1 MDSKSSPVEMFF
13 FPFVGGGHQLPLIDM
28 ARMFAAHGANSTIII
43 TPKHAL
49 SFQNSILR
57 DQQSGRPISIQT
69 LQLPEGI
76 DIVDTNLSAT
86 ITTDTSMFQ
95 EPLKNLLLQAR
106 PDCIVHDFAHFWAAD
121 AIDSLGIGIP
131 RIVFSGFGCFSD
143 CVQLNLFKFQPYEK
157 VSSDYEPFVIPDLP
171 DPIEFTRSQL
181 PLFLIKDGGPKA
193 MHGFDKRYFGSV
205 VNSFYELES
214 AYAEYMK
221 ESGNKAWLVGPVSL
235 CNRDVADKAE
245 RGLKVSIDEQSILD
259 WLDSKEP
266 HSVLYIS
273 FGSVGWL
280 PPEQLL
286 EIAYALEASGHS
298 FIWVVG
304 KSFKSEGENEENWLP
319 DGFEERME
327 ESKIGIIIRGWA
339 PQLLIL
345 EHGAVGG
352 FLTHCGWNSTLEGV
366 SAGVPMIT
374 WPLSAEQ
381 FSNEKLIADVLKIGI
396 KVGSMK
402 WREPRDTMPGEAV
415 GRKKVEAA
423 VRRLM
428 DENEEA
434 AEMRR
439 KVKEL
444 AEKAKQAVEDG
455 GSSYK
460 NAEALIQELKARRR
474 PETRASDQ

>member
-28 ARMFAAHGANSTIII
+28 ARMFAARGANSTIIT

-57 DQQSGRPISIQT
+57 DQQSGRTISIHT
-69 LQLPEGI
+69 LQLPEGV
-76 DIVDTNLSAT
+76 DIADTNMSAQ
-86 ITTDTSMFQ
+86 IMTDTSILQ
-95 EPLKNLLLQAR
+95 EPLRNLLLQAR
-106 PDCIVHDFAHFWAAD
+106 PDCIIHDFAHRWVAD

-131 RIVFSGFGCFSD
+131 RIIFSGSGCFAH
-143 CVQLNLFKFQPYEK
+143 CVQQNMFKFKPYEK
-157 VSSDYEPFVIPDLP
+157 VDSDYEPFVVPDLP
-171 DPIEFTRSQL
+171 DRIELTRSQL
-181 PLFLIKDGGPKA
+181 PMFVINGGGPKRKNLFND
-193 MHGFDKRYFGSV
+193 GNFGSV

-214 AYAEYMK
+214 AYVEYMK
-221 ESGNKAWLVGPVSL
+221 ELGDKAWLVGPVSL

-245 RGLKVSIDEQSILD
+245 RGQKGSIDEQSILN
-259 WLDSKEP
+259 WLNSKEP

-273 FGSVGWL
+273 FGSVARL

-286 EIAYALEASGHS
+286 EIAYGLEASGHS

-319 DGFEERME
+319 SGFEERIE
-327 ESKIGIIIRGWA
+327 ESKKGIIIRGWA

-381 FSNEKLIADVLKIGI
+381 FSNEKLIVNLLKIGV
-396 KVGSMK
+396 KVGSMQ
-402 WREPRDTMPGEAV
+402 WGQSWGTTPGEAV
-415 GRKKVEAA
+415 GREKVEAA

-428 DENEEA
+428 DEGDEA

-439 KVKEL
+439 KAKEL
-444 AEKAKQAVEDG
+444 AEKAKQAVEHG

-460 NAEALIQELKARRR
+460 NAEALIQELKTRRR
-474 PETRASDQ
+474 PETSTQ